1 MRVNIGMYDIGFPE
15 TVVTEKEA
23 VDFINTIYPELDNQT
38 VKNAVK
44 EVFKN
49 VATKPKKAEKESSG
63 SEEKNGADN
72 KQGAKS

>member
-1 MRVNIGMYDIGFPE
+1 MRLIIGKYDIGFPE

-23 VDFINTIYPELDNQT
+23 VDFINTIYPELDNET